1 MKQLIVLLSF
11 FCSVNVFSQ
20 GGYFVAKGTIIDFS
34 TKTPI
39 PEAYI
44 CIPSTGYGTSPN
56 LDGNFMFRF
65 PNINIDSQV
74 VVAVVGYK
82 SLKFLANTL
91 MAENN
96 IVELEPV
103 PLYDAS
109 YGLSDV
115 RILLSAAIDSIKVN
129 YSNSPIYQNGFYQEQ
144 VKLPLIGTI
153 KVNEAVLRVER
164 FPNEKEPFEKVKL
177 LRGRRLEWKGQTNK
191 LEGWGFQNGAD
202 LVCRSIESSL
212 PDFFEKKQMK
222 RYDFRLDSLMTE
234 FDGLPLFIIH
244 FWPLNSRVK
253 GAKEGTIFLDP
264 ESKAIIRIE
273 YSLTE
278 SGLKDLID
286 SNTGPIKVTGNAS
299 KTYVQ
304 YRIFQNK
311 WRLQESKTVFNINF
325 EDRQDKKF
333 KIDADILMRFVV
345 FENLPLIK
353 SSIYNNEIL
362 LSTNNFSISKTLNP
376 EFWQPYNYL
385 LSSKEAENLSKFLIK

>member
-96 IVELEPV
+96 ILELEPV